1 MEIVNKANPNA
12 EANFNVKDRTMKRV
26 RAILDLLMEQTV
38 RSCKLLSLAFAA
50 HSRVSLACQL
60 KARGNT
66 LT

>member
-1 MEIVNKANPNA
+1 MEIVNKADLNA

-26 RAILDLLMEQTV
+26 RAIPDLLMELTV
-38 RSCKLLSLAFAA
+38 GSCKLSSLAFAA
-50 HSRVSLACQL
+50 HSMVSLSCQL